1 MSLKEEEL
9 KRAKETSIKFES
21 ELKEISLKNTMVNDE
36 RRQKLIPKLSPA
48 SVGIIAEFSTF
59 RVAFLQ
65 PLKS

>member
-21 ELKEISLKNTMVNDE
+21 ELKEISLKHTTVNDE
-36 RRQKLIPKLSPA
+36 HRQNLISELSPA
-48 SVGIIAEFSTF
+48 SVDVIA
-59 RVAFLQ
+59 AFLR

>member
-36 RRQKLIPKLSPA
+36 RRQKLISPA